1 MAFRFVAATNRKFH
15 KWSNKLF
22 PKYTKKVR
30 KLGLEVLTGKAL
42 SVWHEFIDET
52 GEKAFVYKCKL
63 SLALLCLAYML
74 INKLKVNLIL
84 FYWIVFN
91 TKRIHNSFWRNLLE
105 RAKQMPSKLV
115 FVGKKMRR
123 PFDRSSRAE
132 IIMRSLATAN
142 EWKIII
148 FELNYLTV
156 CFRGSLNVNH

>member
-1 MAFRFVAATNRKFH
+1 M
-15 KWSNKLF
+15 
-22 PKYTKKVR
+22 
-30 KLGLEVLTGKAL
+30 
-42 SVWHEFIDET
+42 
-52 GEKAFVYKCKL
+52 
-63 SLALLCLAYML
+63 
-74 INKLKVNLIL
+74 
-84 FYWIVFN
+84 VFN
-91 TKRIHNSFWRNLLE
+91 TKRIHNYFWRNLLE